1 VWRLPTIDDG
11 TVINPVSHGAGISQ
25 EFNQSRYSQ
34 NVSTFGICIALKRKV
49 RWATQKRNERMGW
62 QHTWATEGESSKE
75 YTSL

>member
-34 NVSTFGICIALKRKV
+34 KRVNFWHMHCSEKKSPLGYSEEE
-49 RWATQKRNERMGW
+49 RKNGLATHMG
-62 QHTWATEGESSKE
+62 HRR
-75 YTSL
+75 